1 MDALVRER
9 LDTAAHLLRSH
20 AALIMYAASRR
31 EDLATARMRLT
42 RMLATGWTE
51 SANPATPKFKT
62 IPERRED
69 TDLSGLSDDYGHL
82 DGLGPSDEHSLS
94 EGHGPLEAHGPSD
107 APSDSDAPGS
117 SAPNRV

>member
-9 LDTAAHLLRSH
+9 LDTAAYLLRSH

-31 EDLATARMRLT
+31 EDLPTARMRLT

-62 IPERRED
+62 IPEHRED
-69 TDLSGLSDDYGHL
+69 TDLSDLGSLGEPLSDTDPSGTHSHS
-82 DGLGPSDEHSLS
+82 DG
-94 EGHGPLEAHGPSD
+94 HGPSD
-107 APSDSDAPGS
+107 
-117 SAPNRV
+117 